1 MRKNLLTLLFINV
14 LILSTGGVNLS
25 AQVAK
30 VGNTQYQTIDEA
42 IANWT
47 ANSTLTLLAD
57 VTLTD
62 VITLKSTEH
71 HILDLSSYTMT
82 AASGKNAIEI
92 IACGTGSS
100 ERTAITINADAA
112 NPGGINAGTKSIIF
126 YDYSKGGI
134 STDDRPIIKVNN
146 GVFKG
151 ATSTWGTSAGF
162 YAKGSAARK
171 AATFNFAGGVF
182 NCSVVGASKNKLI
195 ITGGIF
201 NYGINSA
208 GDSTALRLIS
218 GGTFKTAVTGTMDSN
233 KTKFGIGTSM
243 GNYNVGVYVNDDD
256 YLVVGGNVITNYKD
270 NSQGIAFSAWSS
282 KLGWNSNMLTYSSAA
297 ANGLYY
303 TSIKHALNDNTSSGN
318 TVHVYSGTADITD
331 VDASSKYKNTT
342 IVLAADDSE
351 FTVIFNNSKTLTFKA
366 VTSNFTGREITYT
379 DAKNGN
385 ITTRVYRYTDV
396 AKNEDLN
403 KYYMSLQTAVVEASD
418 GHTVTLLYNTETTNA
433 IDIDK
438 DLTLN
443 FEGKKYNI
451 NNSNTYGFSI
461 PEGKTV
467 TIKGE
472 GGNLTS
478 NSTDVIIKTS
488 GTLTLKD
495 VNIDGKVEYLGGEL
509 FSNVAVDCTVKKDFE
524 GIGDVQGQ
532 TGWSTISTPIA
543 NATIPNATA
552 GVHDLYRY
560 DEVEQQWEYFK
571 DGVGEGGAS
580 NPFTKLELGRGYL
593 YTNKED
599 ITIELNGTLNIN
611 DVTFPLSYT
620 EGNVLA
626 GFNLIG
632 NPFTYNISH
641 SNFTTDADLSQGFYT
656 MSNTGAW
663 VAKTKGTNIA
673 PMESVLVKTD
683 KKASLRIGKTTIRSR
698 ESNNGFIAINASND
712 TYGDVAYI
720 SFNEGLGLDKIS
732 HRNEDVPMLYIPVD
746 GTDYAIAALD
756 ENITEVPVW
765 FDASKFGEYTISVM
779 TEECEYNTLTL
790 VDRLTGA
797 ETNMLIE
804 DYSFIAK
811 ASDRP
816 DRFILKLSKTN
827 DVKEDDNFTYV
838 NNGRLMFDNIEGQ
851 ASVRI
856 YDVMGRHIAEYNVS
870 ETASIPMYDYANGMY
885 IVQMTDNNG
894 IKVQKVVID

>member
-1 MRKNLLTLLFINV
+1 MRKNLLTLLFINA
-14 LILSTGGVNLS
+14 LILSMGGVNLS

-30 VGNTQYQTIDEA
+30 VGNTLYQTIDDA

-47 ANSTLTLLAD
+47 SGTTLTLLAD

-71 HILDLSSYTMT
+71 HILNLSSYTMT

-92 IACGTGSS
+92 TPIGVGTASRS
-100 ERTAITINADAA
+100 CLTINADAI
-112 NPGGINAGTKSIIF
+112 NPGGITA
-126 YDYSKGGI
+126 SKKYCIYYNNSNSGLA
-134 STDDRPIIKVNN
+134 DRACITIN
-146 GVFKG
+146 
-151 ATSTWGTSAGF
+151 
-162 YAKGSAARK
+162 
-171 AATFNFAGGVF
+171 GGVF
-182 NCSVVGASKNKLI
+182 NGSYAIYSNSAAKGQSSPHYVFN
-195 ITGGIF
+195 GGIF
-201 NYGINSA
+201 NASITLTQA
-208 GDSTALRLIS
+208 MLDIK
-218 GGTFKTAVTGTMDSN
+218 GGTFNKPVGCTGISTSRRLIQGGTFESFGFMTSGYD
-233 KTKFGIGTSM
+233 KFTIGKANNT
-243 GNYNVGVYVNDDD
+243 YNVGVYVNDDD

-282 KLGWNSNMLTYSSAA
+282 KLGWNSNMLKYSSAA

-331 VDASSKYKNTT
+331 VVDASSKYKNTT

-418 GHTVTLLYNTETTNA
+418 GHTVTLLYNTETTNS
-433 IDIDK
+433 IDVDK

-698 ESNNGFIAINASND
+698 ENNNGFIAINASND

-779 TEECEYNTLTL
+779 AEDCEYNTLTL

-797 ETNMLIE
+797 ETNMLID
-804 DYSFIAK
+804 DYSFIAR
-811 ASDRP
+811 ASDKS

-838 NNGRLMFDNIEGQ
+838 NNGHLMFDNIEGE

-870 ETASIPMYDYANGMY
+870 GTASIPMYDYANGMY